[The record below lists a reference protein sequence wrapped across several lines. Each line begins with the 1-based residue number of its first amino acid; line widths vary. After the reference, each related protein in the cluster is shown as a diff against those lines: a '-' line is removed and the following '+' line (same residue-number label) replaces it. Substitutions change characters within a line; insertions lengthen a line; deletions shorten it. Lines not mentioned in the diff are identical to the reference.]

1 LNEKVLA
8 MQIERYIDS
17 ILDVL
22 SDGIYISDQ
31 NGITLKVN
39 RAYEQLSGLRR
50 EELLG
55 KCVTDLQKEGTFD
68 VVLNPDIVKTR
79 RPQTSVQIT
88 RQGAKVVLHGYP
100 VLNAAGDVVLVV
112 TFVRDITALSNLEE
126 QLTYQRDLITTYHS
140 ALARESGQ
148 AATLIAKSRAMTDLL
163 DTLYHV
169 ATTDATVLLLGE
181 TGVGKDSLAQKIH
194 EASARSSQPFF
205 KIDCSAIPENLVESE
220 LFGYEAGAFSGANSG
235 GKPGYIEM
243 ANKGTLFLNEIG
255 ELPLLMQTRLLR
267 FLQDREFM
275 RVGSTKVRK
284 VDVRIIAATNRDLVR
299 AVKDGQFRSDLYYR
313 LCVAVMTVPPL
324 RERTED
330 IMPLSDHFLR
340 KFNAKYRKHLVFS
353 PEAAGALQ
361 AYDWPGNVRE
371 LENLI
376 QSLVVTTRS
385 KERIEASDLPQI
397 LMPLAPGLARR
408 SLHDAVAEFE
418 QDMIRKAFEEYG
430 SISEVA
436 RALQVDRVTIY
447 RKMKRVLS
455 GRGA

>member
-1 LNEKVLA
+1 

-55 KCVTDLQKEGTFD
+55 KCVTDLQKEGAFD

-100 VLNAAGDVVLVV
+100 VFNAAGDVVLVV

-148 AATLIAKSRAMTDLL
+148 PALIAKSRAMTKLL

-181 TGVGKDSLAQKIH
+181 TGVGKDSLARKIH
-194 EASARSSQPFF
+194 ETSSRSSQPFF
-205 KIDCSAIPENLVESE
+205 KIDCSAIPENLMESE
-220 LFGYEAGAFSGANSG
+220 LFGYEAGAFSGANTG

-243 ANKGTLFLNEIG
+243 AHKGTLFLNEVG

-313 LCVAVMTVPPL
+313 LCVAVVTVPPL
-324 RERTED
+324 RERSDD
-330 IMPLSDHFLR
+330 ILPLANHFLGR
-340 KFNAKYRKHLVFS
+340 FNAKYRKNLSFS
-353 PEAAGALQ
+353 PEAADALQ
-361 AYDWPGNVRE
+361 AYEWPGNVRE
-371 LENLI
+371 LENLV

-385 KERIEASDLPQI
+385 KDRIEGTDLPPI
-397 LMPLAPGLARR
+397 LSLRASGLARR

-418 QDMIRKAFEEYG
+418 HDIIRKAFEEYG

-447 RKMKRVLS
+447 RKLKRSVA
-455 GRGA
+455 GRQI

>member
-1 LNEKVLA
+1 MNGKVLA
-8 MQIERYIDS
+8 MQIERYIDN
-17 ILDVL
+17 ILDIL

-55 KCVTDLQKEGTFD
+55 KCVIDLQREGTFD

-112 TFVRDITALSNLEE
+112 TFVRDITALSHLEE

-140 ALARESGQ
+140 ALARESGK
-148 AATLIAKSRAMTDLL
+148 AATLIAKSRTMTELL

-194 EASARSSQPFF
+194 EASSRSSQPFF

-243 ANKGTLFLNEIG
+243 ANKGTLFLNEVG

-324 RERTED
+324 RERIED
-330 IMPLSDHFLR
+330 ILPLADHFLQ
-340 KFNAKYRKHLVFS
+340 KFNAKYRKHLSFS

-361 AYDWPGNVRE
+361 SYDWPGNVRE

-385 KERIEASDLPQI
+385 RERIEASDLPAI
-397 LMPLAPGLARR
+397 LMPLASGLTRR

-418 QDMIRKAFEEYG
+418 QDVIRKAFEEYG
-430 SISEVA
+430 TISEVA